1 MLKLWPLQSL
11 KSAFWKFVI
20 SKQAASTLGRLE
32 GGFYRCSFFNN
43 KFLWISPRA
52 RQNRSGPWSILSNFS
67 WKKNPPRRTHF
78 YIWSHYIN
86 VLWWEDKIWL
96 DFTFGQACDTFDKGL
111 SEWMSHTRSIVMRC
125 NSQIVRENNTISQLD
140 LKIDNNMMNNDDE
153 WYGLSKSNVTDC
165 MVTLD

>member
-43 KFLWISPRA
+43 TFLWI
-52 RQNRSGPWSILSNFS
+52 FS
-67 WKKNPPRRTHF
+67 WKKPPRRTHF